1 MKQTMKAIVQ
11 RTYGLPDVLEMSE
24 APIPS
29 IDDDQVLI
37 RVHASSVNALEWHLM
52 TGTPYLVRPQAG
64 FTKPKR
70 EILGADVAG
79 TVEEVGANV
88 TRFKPGD
95 DVFGEVGGG
104 YAEYTVARPKTL
116 VLKPVNATFEQ
127 AAAVPVAALTA
138 LQGLR
143 DHGRIEPGQRVLING
158 ASGGVGTFAIQ
169 IAKTLGAEVTAVCST
184 GNVDT
189 AQSLGADKVIDYTRT
204 DFTESERDYDL
215 MLDIAGTGSV
225 SGCVSVLAEAGRY
238 IVVGG
243 PKGRWLGPLPRLAK
257 AKLAFVRGDRT
268 MGFFVASPK
277 EKDLT
282 TLAEWMEAGSLV
294 PVIEATYPLSEVPDA
309 LRRFGQGHA
318 QAKTVITV

>member
-11 RTYGLPDVLEMSE
+11 STYGLPDVLEMSE

-64 FTKPKR
+64 FMKPKR

-104 YAEYTVARPKTL
+104 YAEYAVARPKTL
-116 VLKPVNATFEQ
+116 ALKPANVTFEQ

-143 DHGRIEPGQRVLING
+143 DHGRIQPGQRVLING
-158 ASGGVGTFAIQ
+158 ASGGVGTFAVQ
-169 IAKTLGAEVTAVCST
+169 IAKALGAEVTAVCST

-189 AQSLGADKVIDYTRT
+189 ARSLGAGKVIDYTKT

-215 MLDIAGTGSV
+215 MLDIAGTRSL
-225 SGCVSVLAEAGRY
+225 SGCMSVLADTGRY

-243 PKGRWLGPLPRLAK
+243 PKGRWLGPLPRLGR
-257 AKLAFVRGDRT
+257 AKLAFLRGDRT
-268 MGFFVASPK
+268 MGFFVASPND
-277 EKDLT
+277 KDLT

-318 QAKTVITV
+318 RAKTVITV